1 MLSASEV
8 ANQLR
13 VSPRT
18 VHRWAC
24 VGTLP
29 AYRIGR
35 VYRFKAEDVEL
46 LLESHKC
53 QVVSIN
59 VKARAYSG
67 SITPCQ
73 VESEYDSLLERLT
86 KGKRRRGSNS

>member
-8 ANQLR
+8 AIQFS

-18 VHRWAC
+18 VHRWTCA
-24 VGTLP
+24 GTLQG
-29 AYRIGR
+29 YRIGR
-35 VYRFKAEDVEL
+35 VYRFKPEDVEL
-46 LLESHKC
+46 LLESTKC

-59 VKARAYSG
+59 VKVRNTSG

-73 VESEYDSLLERLT
+73 AVNEYDSLLERLM
-86 KGKRRRGSNS
+86 KRRQRRS